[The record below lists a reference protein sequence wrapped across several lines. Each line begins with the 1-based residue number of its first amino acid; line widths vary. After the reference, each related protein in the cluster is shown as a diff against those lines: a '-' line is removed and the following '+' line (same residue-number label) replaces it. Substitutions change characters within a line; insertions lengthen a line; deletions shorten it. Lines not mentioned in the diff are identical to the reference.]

1 MLLSEFYGINSMP
14 IALLHSFMGGD
25 KMPGTQ
31 GENIFTHDV
40 LVGYRCNGLEIS
52 ISAGSMVLL
61 ISRLYLLCPV

>member
-14 IALLHSFMGGD
+14 IALLHCFMGGD

-40 LVGYRCNGLEIS
+40 LAGYRCSNTPWFRNFDKRWFYGL
-52 ISAGSMVLL
+52 AH
-61 ISRLYLLCPV
+61 